1 MEEKNILLIEDD
13 ANIANYIQY
22 RLSRNG
28 YDVHHRDNGI
38 EGLEAIKS
46 QQPDLVILDMMM
58 PGMDGREVTEIVREE
73 HLMDPGR
80 IIVLSGKEETDEV
93 KALFDIGI
101 HDYLQK
107 PFNIDNLVVRIERAL
122 TLQEANA

>member
-1 MEEKNILLIEDD
+1 MEEKTILLIEDD

-28 YDVHHRDNGI
+28 YDVDHRDNGI
-38 EGLEAIKS
+38 DGLDAIKS
-46 QQPDLVILDMMM
+46 EQPDLVILDMMM
-58 PGMDGREVTEIVREE
+58 PGMDGREVTEIVHEE

-80 IIVLSGKEETDEV
+80 IIILSGKEETDEIR
-93 KALFDIGI
+93 ALFNMGI

-107 PFNIDNLVVRIERAL
+107 PFNIDNLVVRIDRAL
-122 TLQEANA
+122 SLQEADA